1 MPNLLKELEIIEGK
15 ESYMV
20 QVYDEGTAGKVG
32 TLSDLQTEYKSNLV
46 GAVNELVTKDSALNS
61 KIDGAVSRIDS
72 DINNLDTD
80 LQSFKTQTGNNLTT
94 LSNKIGEL
102 NNLDTET
109 KDNLVN
115 AINEVLNDVQTL
127 DPDLMHY
134 VYVEKYLDLG
144 QNATTA
150 LRNAIAD
157 CPAKGTVVIPRT
169 QQLEITDTIVID
181 KPLKI
186 MGLSNG
192 MNQLEGGNNNTPN
205 SEYVKYDLMFT
216 GGTIGFNVLSPSVYI
231 EDLVIKFNVAGDFKV
246 FNLNSQ
252 TGDQLNMP
260 RDIRLSRIMCYN
272 VDMSYTHT
280 TYGVYSDQPVVLST
294 FTDVVFGWVTN
305 GFVFENANINTSL
318 RFIRCNVTV
327 QLSGYFISKGT
338 YCYFEC
344 CGCESPCTRYPY
356 SFNYCKS
363 ITMVGCFDEQ
373 SLSAS
378 IYCYYTT
385 ALSVIG
391 YFSTT
396 LPILGGTLGNC
407 FMCGVETA
415 ATSDASHPAIDVN
428 SVNLTL
434 AGCSD
439 FYVKQGNIVYRK
451 GWSDKVLNH
460 SETLAEAGYTLD
472 SLTSS
477 GDLMTQLDR
486 HVYIGG
492 TFVASGT
499 TATITI
505 PVPLRPLVGKVISG
519 DGWSGMVNIGGTI
532 TFTFAQAGT
541 YNIELDYEAI
551 ASF

>member
-1 MPNLLKELEIIEGK
+1 MSNLLKELEVIDGDT
-15 ESYMV
+15 SYMV
-20 QVYDEGTAGKVG
+20 QMYDEATANKVG
-32 TLSDLQTEYKSNLV
+32 DLSQLSTTSKASLV
-46 GAVNELVTKDSALNS
+46 SAINELVSEDIALDD
-61 KIDGAVSRIDS
+61 KIDNAVNRIDDNVSGLS
-72 DINNLDTD
+72 DD
-80 LQSFKTQTGNNLTT
+80 LQSFKTQTNNSIGT
-94 LSNKIGEL
+94 LS
-102 NNLDTET
+102 NLDTET
-109 KDNLVN
+109 KTNLVS
-115 AINEVLNDVQTL
+115 AINEVLNNVQTL

-134 VYVEKYLDLG
+134 TYVEKYLDLG

-186 MGLSNG
+186 MGLSHG

-216 GGTIGFNVLSPSVYI
+216 GGSIGFNVLSPSVYI

-260 RDIRLSRIMCYN
+260 RDIRLSRIMCLN
-272 VDMSYTHT
+272 VDMSYSHT
-280 TYGVYSDQPVVLST
+280 TYGVYSDQPVLLST
-294 FTDVVFGWVTN
+294 FTDVAFGWVTN
-305 GFVFENANINTSL
+305 GYVFENANINTSL
-318 RFIRCNVTV
+318 RFIRCSATV
-327 QLSGYFISKGT
+327 ELSGFFISHGT

-344 CGCESPCTRYPY
+344 CSCESPCTRYPF

-378 IYCYYTT
+378 IYSYYTT

-396 LPILGGTLGNC
+396 LPILGGLLGNC
-407 FMCGVETA
+407 FMSGVETA

-428 SVNLTL
+428 GVNLTL
-434 AGCSD
+434 AGCAD

-472 SLTSS
+472 GLTSS
-477 GDLMTQLDR
+477 GDLMTQIDR